1 MSALC
6 GCAAGHESWCSLG
19 RPTLD
24 VAWADTRAVLGPSQ
38 RLVLFSD
45 ATGVSYI
52 QVLEPIADDED
63 MRPVVTVMA
72 YPEKPELRDSSWPDA
87 LRVVREHLADRQSAA
102 TTAHVAS
109 LAVPIAKEGV
119 LYDVAEG
126 ERPDHALCLEVAFE
140 GQRAADLHGE
150 PADRPGRDWLAIL
163 AEEFGEVAMEVTR
176 GEVPPVNRD
185 RAEYLTNLRGEL
197 VQVASVA
204 MRWLAAVDRE
214 IGGPA

>member
-63 MRPVVTVMA
+63 I
-72 YPEKPELRDSSWPDA
+72 
-87 LRVVREHLADRQSAA
+87 RERLAIA
-102 TTAHVAS
+102 AHVAS
-109 LAVPIAKEGV
+109 LAVPIASEGV
-119 LYDVAEG
+119 LYDVAWDEC
-126 ERPDHALCLEVAFE
+126 PDHALCLEVAAE
-140 GQRAADLHGE
+140 GRRAADLHGE
-150 PADRPGRDWLAIL
+150 PSDRPGRDWLAIL
-163 AEEFGEVAMEVTR
+163 AEEFGEVAMEVTK

-185 RAEYLTNLRGEL
+185 RSEYLTDLRSEL

>member
-1 MSALC
+1 MSAPC

-72 YPEKPELRDSSWPDA
+72 YPEKPELRDSSWVDA
-87 LRVVREHLADRQSAA
+87 LRGVRERLAELAA
-102 TTAHVAS
+102 IAAHVAS
-109 LAVPIAKEGV
+109 LAVPIASEGV
-119 LYDVAEG
+119 LYDVAWDEC
-126 ERPDHALCLEVAFE
+126 PDHALCLEVAAE
-140 GQRAADLHGE
+140 GRRAADLHGE

-163 AEEFGEVAMEVTR
+163 AEEFGEVAMEVTK

-185 RAEYLTNLRGEL
+185 RSEYLTDLRSEL